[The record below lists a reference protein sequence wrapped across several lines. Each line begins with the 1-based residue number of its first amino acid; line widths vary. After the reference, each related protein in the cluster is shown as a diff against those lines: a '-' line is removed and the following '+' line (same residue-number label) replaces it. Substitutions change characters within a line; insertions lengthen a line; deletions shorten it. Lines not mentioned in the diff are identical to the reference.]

1 MILTDD
7 ELLNEL
13 DKRFKECKKTL
24 DEQKELTNEL
34 VLTNK
39 KLLESEALKSH
50 FISSVT
56 NEIINPFSSVLGLS
70 KSLLMVKNNDWEKV
84 KNMARL
90 IHSEAFGLDFQ
101 LRNIF
106 AAAKIEAGEVFL
118 ESANVNLTELTNS
131 VVETF
136 KHEADRKG
144 LQVEIDNMLTEKTF
158 VTDDEKLRLIIAN
171 LLSNAIKYSLHNEK
185 ILISLEYSGNDL
197 VIIVKDNG
205 IGINKKNREEI
216 FDRFKR
222 IDDQISSLNIGQGL
236 GLSIVKSL
244 VELLGGS
251 IQLKSEIDT
260 GAEFIVTIPE
270 SERNTNIYDNSGGN
284 ELSTIGNNEIF

>member
-1 MILTDD
+1 MMLSDD
-7 ELLNEL
+7 ELLYEL
-13 DKRFKECKKTL
+13 DRRFKECKKTL

-70 KSLLMVKNNDWEKV
+70 KSLLMVKSHDWEKV

-106 AAAKIEAGEVFL
+106 AAAKIEAGEVFI
-118 ESANVNLTELTNS
+118 ESSNVNLTELVTN

-136 KHEADRKG
+136 RHEADRKN
-144 LQVEIDNMLTEKTF
+144 LQVEIDNMLTERTF
-158 VTDDEKLRLIIAN
+158 VTDDEKIRLIIAN

-185 ILISLEYSGNDL
+185 VEISLEYLGNDL

-205 IGINKKNREEI
+205 IGINKKNKEEI

-244 VELLGGS
+244 VELFGGS

-260 GAEFIVTIPE
+260 GAEFKVTIPE
-270 SERNTNIYDNSGGN
+270 SEQKTNIYDNSAEN
-284 ELSTIGNNEIF
+284 DLSNVGNNEIF

>member
-7 ELLNEL
+7 ELLHEL

-24 DEQKELTNEL
+24 DEQKQLTEEL

-39 KLLESEALKSH
+39 KLVESEALKSH

-70 KSLLMVKNNDWEKV
+70 KSLLMVKSHDWEKV

-118 ESANVNLTELTNS
+118 ETTNVDIPELIGSIVESFGHETE
-131 VVETF
+131 
-136 KHEADRKG
+136 RKG
-144 LQVEIDNMLTEKTF
+144 IKVEIDNMLSERTF
-158 VTDDEKLRLIIAN
+158 VTDDEKLKLTIAN

-185 ILISLEYSGNDL
+185 IVIFLEYSGKNL
-197 VIIVKDNG
+197 VITVKDNG

-216 FDRFKR
+216 FDRFTR

-236 GLSIVKSL
+236 GLSIVKAL

-251 IQLKSEIDT
+251 IQLKSEIDS
-260 GAEFIVTIPE
+260 GAEFKVTIPE
-270 SERNTNIYDNSGGN
+270 SERNTNIYDNSGENDLG
-284 ELSTIGNNEIF
+284 TTGNNEVF